1 MHSSIRQQMVDY
13 LTVYGTT
20 TSFAATDDGRE
31 LAGRWRR
38 SDNGH
43 RHMHSF
49 IIIVT
54 SAPLELVPV
63 GAYLHAMTMTQLARQ
78 TVAIS

>member
-1 MHSSIRQQMVDY
+1 MVDY
-13 LTVYGTT
+13 LPVY
-20 TSFAATDDGRE
+20 AWYHHIIMLLHDDGSE

-43 RHMHSF
+43 RHMHS
-49 IIIVT
+49 IILIVT